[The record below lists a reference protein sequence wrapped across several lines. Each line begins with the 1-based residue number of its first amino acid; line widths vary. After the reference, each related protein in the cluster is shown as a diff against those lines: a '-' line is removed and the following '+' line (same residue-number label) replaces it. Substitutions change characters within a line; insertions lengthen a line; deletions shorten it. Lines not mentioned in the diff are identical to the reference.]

1 MRQLKQVN
9 KIQNVLKYRN
19 PLLLSFSVTTEE
31 KNYNDSIIQLLI
43 TYTMEPSRTAAQEVV
58 LSKKSIVLYP
68 AGEGNAKVVL
78 VKHYIS
84 PSGRKHKNLKPAFTD
99 TEGYSAPRRACKRR
113 SLELV
118 DSKENKEQ
126 YPAVKRRR
134 SVQLGDLKRTV
145 ENLSLLHQETG
156 KSQHPCL
163 VCNNNFLPCRHDQ
176 VRTNSYDT
184 QSQHG
189 HSEQNCQPLTD
200 KLLSKIFENER
211 LNFQRDD
218 QQSQGLWNNSYD
230 QGIVLLPENCV
241 DKRNKADLLEIH
253 MERQLDK
260 HKSVFC
266 TPQQETPQV
275 KSNGKCKSLFAT
287 YHLNKIHK
295 SVVDEI

>member
-1 MRQLKQVN
+1 
-9 KIQNVLKYRN
+9 
-19 PLLLSFSVTTEE
+19 
-31 KNYNDSIIQLLI
+31 
-43 TYTMEPSRTAAQEVV
+43 METSRTAAQEAV

-99 TEGYSAPRRACKRR
+99 TKGYSAPRRACKRR

-134 SVQLGDLKRTV
+134 SVQLGDLKRTA
-145 ENLSLLHQETG
+145 ENLLLLHQERQERG
-156 KSQHPCL
+156 KSQHSCL

-176 VRTNSYDT
+176 VRTNSYET

-189 HSEQNCQPLTD
+189 HSEQNCQRLTN
-200 KLLSKIFENER
+200 KWLSKVFENER

-218 QQSQGLWNNSYD
+218 QQCHGKRNNSYD
-230 QGIVLLPENCV
+230 QDTVLLPENWL
-241 DKRNKADLLEIH
+241 DKRNKVDLLEIH
-253 MERQLDK
+253 MQRQLDE
-260 HKSVFC
+260 HKSAFC
-266 TPQQETPQV
+266 TSQTETPQV

>member
-1 MRQLKQVN
+1 
-9 KIQNVLKYRN
+9 
-19 PLLLSFSVTTEE
+19 
-31 KNYNDSIIQLLI
+31 
-43 TYTMEPSRTAAQEVV
+43 MELSRTAAQEAV
-58 LSKKSIVLYP
+58 LLKKSIVLYP

-84 PSGRKHKNLKPAFTD
+84 PSGSKHKNLKTVFTD
-99 TEGYSAPRRACKRR
+99 TEVYSAPRRTCKRR
-113 SLELV
+113 SLELTT
-118 DSKENKEQ
+118 SEENREQ

-145 ENLSLLHQETG
+145 ENLSLLHQGRE
-156 KSQHPCL
+156 KPQHPCI
-163 VCNNNFLPCRHDQ
+163 VCNNTNFVPCRHDQ
-176 VRTNSYDT
+176 VRTNSYET

-200 KLLSKIFENER
+200 ELSSKVFENER

-218 QQSQGLWNNSYD
+218 QQCHGERNNSYD
-230 QGIVLLPENCV
+230 QGTVLLPENWF

-253 MERQLDK
+253 MQRQLDG
-260 HKSVFC
+260 HKSLFW
-266 TPQQETPQV
+266 TSQQETPQV

-295 SVVDEI
+295 SVVNEI

>member
-1 MRQLKQVN
+1 
-9 KIQNVLKYRN
+9 
-19 PLLLSFSVTTEE
+19 
-31 KNYNDSIIQLLI
+31 
-43 TYTMEPSRTAAQEVV
+43 MEPSRTAAQEAV

-99 TEGYSAPRRACKRR
+99 TEGYSVPRRACKRR

-118 DSKENKEQ
+118 DSKEHKEQ

-145 ENLSLLHQETG
+145 ENLSLLHQERG
-156 KSQHPCL
+156 K
-163 VCNNNFLPCRHDQ
+163 HDQ

-189 HSEQNCQPLTD
+189 HSEQSCQPLTD
-200 KLLSKIFENER
+200 ELLSKIFQNER
-211 LNFQRDD
+211 LNFQSDD
-218 QQSQGLWNNSYD
+218 QQSHGLWNNSYD

-241 DKRNKADLLEIH
+241 DKRNKDDLLEIP
-253 MERQLDK
+253 MQRQLDK
-260 HKSVFC
+260 HKSIFC